1 MDRNKIILS
10 LLVISLLIPVAS
22 WANTPIPGTDLVVVD
37 DAQQPDDPAA
47 EPVKLAMAEPELNKD
62 YLDTNFFF
70 DPTKYTLGPDDQ
82 IEISVQRHPEFSGV
96 YPVNLEGKIQYK
108 FVGDIEVSGLNKTDL
123 EEKLNQILST
133 FVINPEINVT
143 ILEYKSKVIYIL
155 GEVGAPGKYYMRSE
169 SIPVR
174 QAVVNAG
181 LPTHSASM
189 RRCLLIT
196 PAREGK
202 AKTRTVDLFALLYGG
217 DLNKNVEMKPG
228 EVLYVPCTVLTKVI
242 RAVTPATDTLGLSQS
257 TKDKAKMIGTGF

>member
-22 WANTPIPGTDLVVVD
+22 WANTPIPGTDLVVVED
-37 DAQQPDDPAA
+37 TEESIDPNVPAQMALA
-47 EPVKLAMAEPELNKD
+47 EPALDQD
-62 YLDTNFFF
+62 YLDTNYFF
-70 DPTKYTLGPDDQ
+70 DPTKYTLGPDDK
-82 IEISVQRHPEFSGV
+82 IEIAVQRHPEFSGV

-123 EEKLNQILST
+123 EEKLSQILST

-169 SIPVR
+169 SIPLR

-196 PAREGK
+196 PTRNGK
-202 AKTRTVDLFALLYGG
+202 AKTRKVDLYGLLYGG
-217 DLNKNVEMKPG
+217 DLKKNIEMKPG

-257 TKDKAKMIGTGF
+257 TKDKVKMMGTGF